1 MPKGRVELPSR
12 KAGHGPKPC
21 ASANSATSARKN
33 LPANVCLRPILIFA
47 FLELFAP
54 AQIAILG
61 GFRPALRD
69 YKFRHFGLTSLNYTI
84 NFRELTT
91 NSSRFSLILEKNSLF
106 RSEFSAS
113 WRIILLRSPSSRLKR
128 RVFGFLEIK
137 IHYTSQS
144 HF

>member
-1 MPKGRVELPSR
+1 
-12 KAGHGPKPC
+12 
-21 ASANSATSARKN
+21 
-33 LPANVCLRPILIFA
+33 
-47 FLELFAP
+47 
-54 AQIAILG
+54 LG

-137 IHYTSQS
+137 IHYAS
-144 HF
+144 